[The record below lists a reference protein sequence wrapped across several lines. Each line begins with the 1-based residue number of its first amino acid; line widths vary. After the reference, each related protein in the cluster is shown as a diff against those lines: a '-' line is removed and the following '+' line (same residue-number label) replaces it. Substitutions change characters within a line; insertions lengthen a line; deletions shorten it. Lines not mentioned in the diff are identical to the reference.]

1 MGLEWSHGKEGKR
14 KGWDY
19 SGIMERRV
27 GKGGRDRVRVESW
40 KKEREGGRKG
50 VELEWN
56 HGKKGGRDGVS
67 VES

>member
-27 GKGGRDRVRVESW
+27 GKGGRDRVRVKSW
-40 KKEREGGRKG
+40 KEEREGGRKG
-50 VELEWN
+50 V
-56 HGKKGGRDGVS
+56 S
-67 VES
+67 